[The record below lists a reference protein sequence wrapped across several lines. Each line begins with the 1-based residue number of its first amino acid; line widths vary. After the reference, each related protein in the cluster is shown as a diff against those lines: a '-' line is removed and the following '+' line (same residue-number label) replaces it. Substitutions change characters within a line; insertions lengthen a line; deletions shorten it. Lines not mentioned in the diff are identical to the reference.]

1 MQTRII
7 KLIIAAICF
16 TILWACS
23 GCNSGFFALDDYD
36 LAVLGAWL
44 NRTQQL
50 REENRRENNS
60 ILDRY
65 ERSGQNDALVG
76 AIRDLRY

>member
-1 MQTRII
+1 MQIRII
-7 KLIIAAICF
+7 KLIIAVICF

-36 LAVLGAWL
+36 RAVLGAWS
-44 NRTQQL
+44 NSSRQQ
-50 REENRRENNS
+50 REESRREING
-60 ILDRY
+60 ILNRY
-65 ERSGQNDALVG
+65 ERSMQNDALVG